1 MDQTCKVMNGTKDVP
16 VGLQVLKDAEDA
28 LKGHLLQ
35 ERETEGDMHGVM
47 EERENQTR
55 FTAWSYA
62 LHWEPHPHTHKLVY
76 ERG

>member
-1 MDQTCKVMNGTKDVP
+1 MNGTKDVP

-55 FTAWSYA
+55 FTA
-62 LHWEPHPHTHKLVY
+62 
-76 ERG
+76 